1 MNITQSYP
9 VVLYLSNRES
19 LQRCVAMVSGSTQL
33 STFSQMSISGLVHC
47 VALTLMV
54 G

>member
-1 MNITQSYP
+1 MNITHHIRWCYTYQI
-9 VVLYLSNRES
+9 ES

-47 VALTLMV
+47 VAFTLMV